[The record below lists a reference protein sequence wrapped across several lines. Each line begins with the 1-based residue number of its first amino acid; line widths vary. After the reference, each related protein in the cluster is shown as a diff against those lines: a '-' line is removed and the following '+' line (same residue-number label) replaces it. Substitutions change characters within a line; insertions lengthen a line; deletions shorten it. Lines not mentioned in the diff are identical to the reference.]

1 MKFGPRIPSLRKRI
15 AARTSPARFIR
26 HSLGLKAPRGW
37 GWLTNPKKAA
47 YNRIYNRTT
56 FSVLPSGCLLP
67 ALAALALV
75 ALLAGLAFGG
85 DEQHYYGPQGQYQG
99 YSHPDPGIQG
109 QTIYRDQH
117 GKYQGYSTQTPSG
130 ETVYRDRDGKYVG
143 REPGWPTTK
152 SK

>member
-37 GWLTNPKKAA
+37 GWLTNPKRAV

-56 FSVLPSGCLLP
+56 FGCLLP
-67 ALAALALV
+67 TLAALL
-75 ALLAGLAFGG
+75 LLAVLASLAFGG
-85 DEQHYYGPQGQYQG
+85 DETHYYGSQGQYQG
-99 YSHPDPGIQG
+99 YSRPDPGIQG
-109 QTIYRDQH
+109 QTTYRDQR

-143 REPGWPTTK
+143 RATGWTAPK
-152 SK
+152 RK